1 MGRKQ
6 MSFDISKTAELVDAV
21 RTARPLVH
29 CITNYVT
36 VNDCANVLLA
46 AGAAPVMADAIEEA
60 ADIASIANAL
70 VINIGTLN
78 GRTVESMLAAGTKAK
93 ERGIPA
99 ILDPVG
105 AGASE
110 YRTATALKL
119 VAAIPFAVIRGNLS
133 EISTLEKGSGKTR
146 GVDACAGDL
155 GEMAVE
161 SAIAVSRTLARTT
174 GAIVAITGAVDV
186 ISSGN
191 ETILVKNGHPM
202 MASITGSGCML
213 TAIIGA
219 YCGAVFDRTI
229 GDRANG
235 DRTID
240 GSEAY
245 LSATVAAVTAIGL
258 AGERAERIAR
268 GKNGGTATFRN
279 ALIDSL
285 SRLDSHAI
293 ARGMKIESIG

>member
-1 MGRKQ
+1 

-21 RTARPLVH
+21 RTAHPLVH

-36 VNDCANVLLA
+36 VNDCANALLA
-46 AGAAPVMADAIEEA
+46 SGAAPVMADAIEEA

-78 GRTVESMLAAGTKAK
+78 GRTVESMLAAGAKAK

-105 AGASE
+105 GGASE

-133 EISTLEKGSGKTR
+133 EISTLEKGYGKTR
-146 GVDACAGDL
+146 GVDACDDDL
-155 GEMAVE
+155 GETAVE
-161 SAIAVSRTLARTT
+161 RAIAVSRSLARTT

-186 ISSGN
+186 ISSGR

-213 TAIIGA
+213 TALLGA
-219 YCGAVFDRTI
+219 YCGAIVDRSIVDRT
-229 GDRANG
+229 
-235 DRTID
+235 TD
-240 GSEAY
+240 GSESY

-285 SRLDSHAI
+285 SRLDSHAF